1 MTTEKIQSEKFKEA
15 ARALECDDDPAHV
28 RDRLGKLV
36 KHKPVE
42 KAGGQMIDGSC
53 HCGGVRLRVVDSP
66 AWVGRCNCSLCR
78 KLAWLVAYYP
88 PSDVSVEGPTTAY
101 VWGDR
106 MIGIHHCPVCGCG
119 THWESLGE
127 DFGRVGVNARLLDG
141 FDEAVAEVR
150 LLDNAD

>member
-1 MTTEKIQSEKFKEA
+1 
-15 ARALECDDDPAHV
+15 
-28 RDRLGKLV
+28 
-36 KHKPVE
+36 
-42 KAGGQMIDGSC
+42 MIEGSC
-53 HCGGVRLRVVDSP
+53 HCRGVRLRVPESP

-78 KLAWLVAYYP
+78 KLAWLVAYYRP
-88 PSDVSVEGPTTAY
+88 GDVSVKGRTTAY

-127 DFGRVGVNARLLDG
+127 DFGRVGVHARLLEG
-141 FDEAVAEVR
+141 FDETAVEIR